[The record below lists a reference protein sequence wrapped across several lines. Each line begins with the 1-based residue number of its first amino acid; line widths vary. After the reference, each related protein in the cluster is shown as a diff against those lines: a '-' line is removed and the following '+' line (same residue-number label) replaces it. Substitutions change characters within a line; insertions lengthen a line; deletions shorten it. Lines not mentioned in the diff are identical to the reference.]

1 MCVRGTEWAE
11 LACKSKNGLQ
21 HAIVLII
28 LFIAYIYCV
37 CVIWLHIISH
47 FLKDSVW
54 EYWNEGMNRD
64 NVRVCV

>member
-28 LFIAYIYCV
+28 LFIAYIYIYFFV
-37 CVIWLHIISH
+37 CVLYGYTLLVTSLRIQYGSI
-47 FLKDSVW
+47 
-54 EYWNEGMNRD
+54 GM
-64 NVRVCV
+64 RV